1 MMYDSKVF
9 RSVSNSGTGEVSGE
23 TVFQY
28 HQTGAL
34 VWAEYAG
41 GAIVKGFL
49 IATIQPDNSLDMRY
63 QHVNQAGDL
72 MTGICQST
80 PERLT
85 DGRLRLHE
93 PWQWTS
99 GDGSSGEWLWR
110 NQLCKGH
117 HAATGTNPSQ
127 DNTQLSCMVKI
138 RLYACMVM
146 VQLLS
151 LMGCARQQSL
161 MAELQPRTLTAL
173 NLEET
178 LSRRDEVMLAYSL
191 TAYDAQNKAIAVVNG
206 AWGVETVKKGQVSTL
221 SSNAKPIHLVL
232 PRRGRIVASV
242 VLIEVDDYAR
252 AGELL
257 GRIQKIQNVVSV
269 PVGLILSATEVLTPL
284 KYVTAGLLAAGLG
297 LRLTDH
303 FDTDDVLGQSSTEL
317 RDTDGLRLGQRLMH
331 VPAEFSGQH
340 LRDRYQYKLTYD
352 VALKTV
358 KLAPA
363 NQ

>member
-1 MMYDSKVF
+1 MTLNPTN
-9 RSVSNSGTGEVSGE
+9 R
-23 TVFQY
+23 
-28 HQTGAL
+28 
-34 VWAEYAG
+34 YA
-41 GAIVKGFL
+41 FLL
-49 IATIQPDNSLDMRY
+49 IAL
-63 QHVNQAGDL
+63 GL
-72 MTGICQST
+72 TG
-80 PERLT
+80 
-85 DGRLRLHE
+85 
-93 PWQWTS
+93 
-99 GDGSSGEWLWR
+99 
-110 NQLCKGH
+110 
-117 HAATGTNPSQ
+117 
-127 DNTQLSCMVKI
+127 
-138 RLYACMVM
+138 
-146 VQLLS
+146 
-151 LMGCARQQSL
+151 MGCARQQLL

-178 LSRRDEVMLAYSL
+178 LSQRDEVMLAYSL
-191 TAYDAQNKAIAVVNG
+191 TAYDAQNKATAVVNG

-221 SSNAKPIHLVL
+221 PPNARPISLAL
-232 PRRGRIVASV
+232 PRRGRIVASI

-257 GRIQKIQNVVSV
+257 NRIQKINNLVNV
-269 PVGLILSATEVLTPL
+269 PAGLLLSATEVLTPL

-303 FDTDDVLGQSSTEL
+303 FDTDDVLEQSSTEL
-317 RDTDGLRLGQRLMH
+317 RDTDGLRSGQRLRH